1 MDGITTS
8 RHEEGNGVSQR
19 TGKKRAGF
27 GIAAVGT
34 LAVLSACMLP
44 SSEAVS
50 QPAAPAPV
58 ATSVPTA
65 AATIPAAAAAS
76 AAGPDQVRVA
86 AGREIFSGWGCTAC
100 HTLSDAGS
108 NGAVGPSLD
117 GNATLTED
125 FVASRVTNGQG
136 AMPAFGGQL
145 TPKEI
150 ADVAYYIAH
159 VAKK

>member
-1 MDGITTS
+1 
-8 RHEEGNGVSQR
+8 VSQR
-19 TGKKRAGF
+19 TGKKRAGL
-27 GIAAVGT
+27 GIATVGT

-50 QPAAPAPV
+50 QPAAAPV
-58 ATSVPTA
+58 PVTASAPTA
-65 AATIPAAAAAS
+65 AATIPAAAAAAG
-76 AAGPDQVRVA
+76 AATLDQARVA
-86 AGREIFSGWGCTAC
+86 AGRELFGSWGCTAC
-100 HTLSDAGS
+100 HTLSDAQS

-117 GNATLTED
+117 GNASLTEE
-125 FVASRVTNGQG
+125 FITARVTNGQG

-145 TPKEI
+145 SPKEV

>member
-1 MDGITTS
+1 MS
-8 RHEEGNGVSQR
+8 PR

-34 LAVLSACMLP
+34 LAALSACMLP

-50 QPAAPAPV
+50 QPTVPTPAATPA
-58 ATSVPTA
+58 PTA
-65 AATIPAAAAAS
+65 AATLPAAGVAS
-76 AAGPDQVRVA
+76 AAGPDQARVA

-100 HTLSDAGS
+100 HTLSDARS

-117 GNATLTED
+117 SNAGLTED
-125 FVASRVTNGQG
+125 FITSRVTNGQG

-159 VAKK
+159 VTKK

>member
-1 MDGITTS
+1 M
-8 RHEEGNGVSQR
+8 SQR

-50 QPAAPAPV
+50 QPAPA
-58 ATSVPTA
+58 ATPAPTA
-65 AATIPAAAAAS
+65 AATIPAAAAAG

-125 FVASRVTNGQG
+125 FIASRVTNGQG

-145 TPKEI
+145 NPKEI

>member
-1 MDGITTS
+1 MS
-8 RHEEGNGVSQR
+8 LR
-19 TGKKRAGF
+19 TGKKRAGL
-27 GIAAVGT
+27 GIVAVGT

-50 QPAAPAPV
+50 QPAAPAPAV
-58 ATSVPTA
+58 SPAPAASPAPTA
-65 AATIPAAAAAS
+65 ATPLPAPAASS
-76 AAGPDQVRVA
+76 ATGPDQARVA
-86 AGREIFSGWGCTAC
+86 AGREIFAGWGCTAC
-100 HTLSDAGS
+100 HTLSDARS

-117 GNATLTED
+117 NNAGLTED
-125 FVASRVTNGQG
+125 FIVSRVTNGQG

-159 VAKK
+159 VTKK

>member
-1 MDGITTS
+1 
-8 RHEEGNGVSQR
+8 
-19 TGKKRAGF
+19 
-27 GIAAVGT
+27 
-34 LAVLSACMLP
+34 MLP

-50 QPAAPAPV
+50 QPAAPTPAPNS
-58 ATSVPTA
+58 ASGPAPTA

-76 AAGPDQVRVA
+76 AAGPDQARVT

-100 HTLSDAGS
+100 HTLSDARS

-117 GNATLTED
+117 SNAGLTED
-125 FVASRVTNGQG
+125 FITSRVTNGQG

>member
-1 MDGITTS
+1 M
-8 RHEEGNGVSQR
+8 
-19 TGKKRAGF
+19 
-27 GIAAVGT
+27 VGT

-50 QPAAPAPV
+50 QPAPVPVPA
-58 ATSVPTA
+58 SNPTA
-65 AATIPAAAAAS
+65 AATIPAAAAAAG
-76 AAGPDQVRVA
+76 AAALDQTRVA
-86 AGREIFSGWGCTAC
+86 AGRELFGSWGCTAC
-100 HTLSDAGS
+100 HTLADAHS

-117 GNATLTED
+117 GNASLTED
-125 FVASRVTNGQG
+125 FITSRVTNGQG

-145 TPKEI
+145 SPKEV